1 MLGSEGVSIP
11 QGSFVMHIGVHKT
24 GTTAIQSSLAQ
35 VRDKLREQGISYPG
49 RLMAHREIASSAMGR
64 PLGWR
69 TEGARPPQP
78 GLWDETV
85 RDAKNFEGTT
95 VISSEFLAEADDDT
109 AARMITAIGPDRTH
123 VIITLRNFARIL
135 PSAWQQNLK
144 SGMRSTYEDWLR
156 KMLFDPETMETTV
169 FWKRHR
175 HDRVVN
181 RWVSLLGPERV
192 HVVVVDERD
201 RGGIYR
207 SFESL
212 LNLPDGFLQPTTES
226 RENRSFTAA
235 EAEFLRRLNLA
246 VSDLG
251 GWARY
256 RHQVHDRME
265 KGLVEGRVPAPGESR
280 LQTPQW
286 ALDRAAEF
294 AVLFADAIEASG
306 AQVIGDVE
314 VLRAAHQGLDAD
326 AEAADDVPIDA
337 AVAAAVALLEAGGRV
352 DARAPM
358 QRMRRAARRVLR
370 RG

>member
-1 MLGSEGVSIP
+1 
-11 QGSFVMHIGVHKT
+11 MHIGVHKT

-35 VRDKLREQGISYPG
+35 VRPQLREHGISYPG
-49 RLMAHREIASSAMGR
+49 MLMAHRDIASSAMGR

-69 TEGARPPQP
+69 TEGARPPQQ

-85 RDAKNFEGTT
+85 REARNFDGTT
-95 VISSEFLAEADDDT
+95 LISSEFLAEADDET
-109 AARMITAIGPDRTH
+109 AARMVAATGADRTH

-156 KMLFDPETMETTV
+156 KMLFDPESMETTV

-181 RWVSLLGPERV
+181 RWVSLLGPEHV

-207 SFESL
+207 AFEGL
-212 LNLPDGFLQPTTES
+212 LNLPDRFLQPSTES

-246 VSDLG
+246 VADLG

-265 KGLVEGRVPAPGESR
+265 KGLVEGRTPASDEPR

-294 AVLFADAIEASG
+294 AVLFADAINASE
-306 AQVIGDVE
+306 AQVIGDLD
-314 VLRAAHQGLDAD
+314 VLRAAHHGSETD
-326 AEAADDVPIDA
+326 AEVVEVVPVDA
-337 AVAAAVALLEAGGRV
+337 AVSAAVALLEAGGRV
-352 DARAPM
+352 DSRDP
-358 QRMRRAARRVLR
+358 MRRVRRVARRLLW

>member
-1 MLGSEGVSIP
+1 MLGSKGVSIP
-11 QGSFVMHIGVHKT
+11 RGSFVMHIGVHKT

-35 VRDKLREQGISYPG
+35 VRPQLREHGISYPG
-49 RLMAHREIASSAMGR
+49 MLMAHRDIASSAMGR

-69 TEGARPPQP
+69 TEGARPPQQ

-85 RDAKNFEGTT
+85 REAKRFDGTT
-95 VISSEFLAEADDDT
+95 LISSEFLAEADDET
-109 AARMITAIGPDRTH
+109 AARMVAAMGPDRTH
-123 VIITLRNFARIL
+123 VIVTLRNFARIL

-181 RWVSLLGPERV
+181 RWVALLGPEHV
-192 HVVVVDERD
+192 HVVVVEEKD

-207 SFESL
+207 SFEGL
-212 LNLPDGFLQPTTES
+212 LDLPDGFLQASGES

-246 VSDLG
+246 VADLG
-251 GWARY
+251 GWSRY

-265 KGLVEGRVPAPGESR
+265 KGLVEGRLPGADEPR

-286 ALDRAAEF
+286 ALERAAAF
-294 AVLFADAIEASG
+294 AATFADAIEVSRAHVVG
-306 AQVIGDVE
+306 ELD
-314 VLRAAHQGLDAD
+314 VLRVAHHGPESDAPPV
-326 AEAADDVPIDA
+326 ELVSIDA
-337 AVAAAVALLEAGGRV
+337 AVAAAVALLESGGRV
-352 DARAPM
+352 DSANWRNRFVRLRARL
-358 QRMRRAARRVLR
+358 LR
-370 RG
+370 Q

>member
-1 MLGSEGVSIP
+1 
-11 QGSFVMHIGVHKT
+11 
-24 GTTAIQSSLAQ
+24 
-35 VRDKLREQGISYPG
+35 
-49 RLMAHREIASSAMGR
+49 MAHRDIASSAMGR

-69 TEGARPPQP
+69 TEGARSPQP
-78 GLWDETV
+78 GLWEDTV
-85 RDAKNFEGTT
+85 RGARNFNGTT
-95 VISSEFLAEADDDT
+95 LISSEFLAEADDET
-109 AARMITAIGPDRTH
+109 AARMIAATGADRTH
-123 VIITLRNFARIL
+123 IIITLRNFARIL

-169 FWKRHR
+169 FWRRHR

-207 SFESL
+207 SFEGL
-212 LNLPDGFLQPTTES
+212 LGLPDGFLQPSTES

-246 VSDLG
+246 VADQG
-251 GWARY
+251 GWGRY
-256 RHQVHDRME
+256 RHHVHDRME
-265 KGLVEGRVPAPGESR
+265 KGLVEGRAPAPEEPR

-294 AVLFADAIEASG
+294 AVTFADAIDISG
-306 AQVIGDVE
+306 AQVIGDLE
-314 VLRAAHQGLDAD
+314 VLRAAHQGLESD
-326 AEAADDVPIDA
+326 AEIVELVPVDA
-337 AVAAAVALLEAGGRV
+337 AVAAAMALLEAGGRV
-352 DARAPM
+352 DARDPG
-358 QRMRRAARRVLR
+358 RRVRRLANRILR

>member
-11 QGSFVMHIGVHKT
+11 RGSFAMHIGVHKT

-35 VRDKLREQGISYPG
+35 VRPQLREQGISYPG
-49 RLMAHREIASSAMGR
+49 RLMAHRDIASSAMGR

-69 TEGARPPQP
+69 TEGARPPQQ
-78 GLWDETV
+78 GLWEETV
-85 RDAKNFEGTT
+85 REAKNFDGTT
-95 VISSEFLAEADDDT
+95 LISSEFLAEADDET
-109 AARMITAIGPDRTH
+109 AARMVAATGLDRTH
-123 VIITLRNFARIL
+123 VIVTLRNFARIL

-144 SGMRSTYEDWLR
+144 SGMRSSYEDWLR

-181 RWVSLLGPERV
+181 RWVALLGPERV
-192 HVVVVDERD
+192 HVVVVDEKD

-207 SFESL
+207 SFEGL
-212 LNLPDGFLQPTTES
+212 LNLPDGFLRPSSDS

-246 VSDLG
+246 VADLG
-251 GWARY
+251 GWSRY

-265 KGLVEGRVPAPGESR
+265 KGLVEGRAPAPDEPR

-294 AVLFADAIEASG
+294 AVTFADAIDASG
-306 AQVIGDVE
+306 ARVIGDLG
-314 VLRAAHQGLDAD
+314 VLRAAHHGPDSDAD
-326 AEAADDVPIDA
+326 ALQEVPIDA
-337 AVAAAVALLEAGGRV
+337 AVAAAVALLESGGRV
-352 DARAPM
+352 GSANWRN
-358 QRMRRAARRVLR
+358 RFIRLR
-370 RG
+370 SRLLRQ